1 MNIARNDGVMVMRR
15 RVIPGMMALAV
26 FLILCSPLAVWGSQ
40 KEEQSKIK
48 KLITQTRQQI
58 LRTKKKEQST
68 MSNLLKHQKE
78 LQTLE
83 QNYDKVCDKLES
95 AEKKVNQTKQEL
107 NLLEQNLDSLE
118 NNLNSRHK
126 LLNKRLVAIYKNG
139 PLTYLQIVFSSGSF
153 GDLVSNFGSVAY
165 FIRSDMNLIEEVEAA
180 KAEVGAQQKKVTG
193 RKTRMEAELREIV
206 VLQNQVS
213 REQQK
218 ISQKVLSTKSELA
231 NIQNDRA
238 RLEKALQEYEE
249 TSRQIEAQIRRS
261 QQTDPGKILGTGQM
275 IWPVHGRISSY
286 FGWRTHPIL
295 KTKKYHNGLDLAVP
309 SGTPVTAADSGV
321 VLVSGWQG
329 GYGNFVA
336 IDHGKGISSCYG
348 HNSRLLVSVGQRVE
362 KGQTIAISGNTG
374 LSTGPHLHFE
384 VRVNGN
390 PTNPL
395 RYL

>member
-1 MNIARNDGVMVMRR
+1 
-15 RVIPGMMALAV
+15 MMALI
-26 FLILCSPLAVWGSQ
+26 FLLTLGSQLTVWGSQ

-48 KLITQTRQQI
+48 SLITKTRKQI
-58 LRTKKKEQST
+58 LKTKRQEQSV
-68 MSNLLKHQKE
+68 MSNLLKHQRE
-78 LQTLE
+78 LQSME
-83 QNYDKVCDKLES
+83 QNYNKVCDKLDG
-95 AEKKVNQTKQEL
+95 AQKKVNQTKKEL

-118 NNLNSRHK
+118 NNLQSRHK
-126 LLNKRLVAIYKNG
+126 LLDKRLVAIYKHG
-139 PLTYLQIVFSSGSF
+139 PLTYLQIVLSSDSF

-180 KAEVGAQQKKVTG
+180 KAEVNAQQRQVTE
-193 RKTRMEAELREIV
+193 RKARMEAELREIV

-218 ISQKVLSTKSELA
+218 ISEKVLSTKTELTS
-231 NIQNDRA
+231 IQNDRA
-238 RLEKALQEYEE
+238 RLEKALQEYEA
-249 TSRQIEAQIRRS
+249 TSRKIEAQIRRS
-261 QQTDPGKILGTGQM
+261 QQTNVGKILGTGQL
-275 IWPVHGRISSY
+275 IWPVQGRISSY

-309 SGTPVTAADSGV
+309 TGTPVKAADSGV

-336 IDHGKGISSCYG
+336 IDHGKGISTCYG
-348 HNSRLLVSVGQRVE
+348 HNSRLLVKVGQRVE
-362 KGQTIAISGNTG
+362 KGQTIAISGSTG

>member
-1 MNIARNDGVMVMRR
+1 
-15 RVIPGMMALAV
+15 MALI
-26 FLILCSPLAVWGSQ
+26 FLLTLGSHLTVWGSQ

-48 KLITQTRQQI
+48 SLITKTRQQI
-58 LRTKKKEQST
+58 LRTKRKEQSV
-68 MSNLLKHQKE
+68 MSNLLKHQRE
-78 LQTLE
+78 LQSME
-83 QNYDKVCDKLES
+83 QNYNKVCDKLDS
-95 AEKKVNQTKQEL
+95 SQKRVNQTKKEL

-118 NNLNSRHK
+118 NNLQSRHK
-126 LLNKRLVAIYKNG
+126 LLDKRLVAIYKHG
-139 PLTYLQIVFSSGSF
+139 PLTYLQIVLSSGSF

-165 FIRSDMNLIEEVEAA
+165 FIRFDLNLIEEVEAA
-180 KAEVGAQQKKVTG
+180 KAEVNAQQRQVTE
-193 RKTRMEAELREIV
+193 RKARMEAELREIV

-218 ISQKVLSTKSELA
+218 ISKKVLSTKTELA

-249 TSRQIEAQIRRS
+249 TSRKIEAQIRRS
-261 QQTDPGKILGTGQM
+261 QQSSVGKILGTGQF
-275 IWPVHGRISSY
+275 IWPVQGRISSY

-295 KTKKYHNGLDLAVP
+295 KTKKYHNGIDLAVP
-309 SGTPVTAADSGV
+309 TGTPVKAADSGV

-336 IDHGKGISSCYG
+336 IDHGKGISTCYG
-348 HNSRLLVSVGQRVE
+348 HNSRLLVKVGQRVE
-362 KGQTIAISGNTG
+362 KGQTVAISGSTG

>member
-1 MNIARNDGVMVMRR
+1 
-15 RVIPGMMALAV
+15 MMALI
-26 FLILCSPLAVWGSQ
+26 FLLTLGSHLTVWGSQ

-48 KLITQTRQQI
+48 SLITNTRQQI
-58 LRTKKKEQST
+58 LRTKRKEQSV
-68 MSNLLKHQKE
+68 MSDLMKHQRE
-78 LQTLE
+78 LQSME
-83 QNYDKVCDKLES
+83 QNYNKVCDKLDS
-95 AEKKVNQTKQEL
+95 SQKRVNQTKKEL

-118 NNLNSRHK
+118 NNLQSRHK
-126 LLNKRLVAIYKNG
+126 LLDKRLVAIYKHG
-139 PLTYLQIVFSSGSF
+139 PLTYLQIVLSSGSF

-165 FIRSDMNLIEEVEAA
+165 FIRSDLNLIEEVEAA
-180 KAEVGAQQKKVTG
+180 KAEVNAQQRQVTE
-193 RKTRMEAELREIV
+193 RKARMEAELRKIV

-213 REQQK
+213 WEQQK
-218 ISQKVLSTKSELA
+218 ISKKVLSTKTELA

-238 RLEKALQEYEE
+238 RLEKALQEYEK
-249 TSRQIEAQIRRS
+249 TSRKIEAQIRRS
-261 QQTDPGKILGTGQM
+261 QQTSVGKILGTGQF
-275 IWPVHGRISSY
+275 IWPVQGRISSY

-295 KTKKYHNGLDLAVP
+295 KTKKYHNGIDLAVP
-309 SGTPVTAADSGV
+309 TGTSVKAADSGV

-336 IDHGKGISSCYG
+336 IDHGKGISTCYG
-348 HNSRLLVSVGQRVE
+348 HNSRLLVKVGQRVE
-362 KGQTIAISGNTG
+362 KGQTIAISGSTG

>member
-1 MNIARNDGVMVMRR
+1 
-15 RVIPGMMALAV
+15 MALI
-26 FLILCSPLAVWGSQ
+26 FLLTLGSHLTVWGSQ

-48 KLITQTRQQI
+48 SLITKTRQQI
-58 LRTKKKEQST
+58 LRTKRKEQSV
-68 MSNLLKHQKE
+68 MSNLLKHQRE
-78 LQTLE
+78 LQSME
-83 QNYDKVCDKLES
+83 QNYNKVCDKLDGS
-95 AEKKVNQTKQEL
+95 QKRVNQTKKEL

-118 NNLNSRHK
+118 NNLQSRHK
-126 LLNKRLVAIYKNG
+126 LLDKRLVAIYKHG
-139 PLTYLQIVFSSGSF
+139 PLTYLQIVLSSGSF

-165 FIRSDMNLIEEVEAA
+165 FIRFDLNLIEEVEAA
-180 KAEVGAQQKKVTG
+180 KAEVNAQQRQVTE
-193 RKTRMEAELREIV
+193 RKARMEAELREIV

-218 ISQKVLSTKSELA
+218 ISKKVLSTKTELA

-249 TSRQIEAQIRRS
+249 TSRKIEAQIRRS
-261 QQTDPGKILGTGQM
+261 QQSSVGKILGTGQF
-275 IWPVHGRISSY
+275 IWPVQGRISSY

-295 KTKKYHNGLDLAVP
+295 KTKKYHNGIDLAVP
-309 SGTPVTAADSGV
+309 TGTPVKAADSGV

-336 IDHGKGISSCYG
+336 IDHGKGISTCYG
-348 HNSRLLVSVGQRVE
+348 HNSRLLVKVGQRVE
-362 KGQTIAISGNTG
+362 KGQTVAISGSTG